1 MIRFATRS
9 SKELHN
15 RRRPYCFQRA
25 QRLAA
30 DAVLRCCFAVIP
42 LFSWLLF
49 ILSYRQRA
57 RVCAA
62 NRVSTADNLL
72 QITAKT
78 ASLWEGRRGNM
89 RLSEQRPGDRLPF
102 FLQRRG
108 RGRAAGAAVPAAGVA
123 QIA

>member
-1 MIRFATRS
+1 MLISQNDPIHHSFAGEPPADDLILA
-9 SKELHN
+9 K
-15 RRRPYCFQRA
+15 RA

-78 ASLWEGRRGNM
+78 AGLRKGRRDNM
-89 RLSEQRPGDRLPF
+89 RLTEEGPGDRLPF
-102 FLQRRG
+102 FLQG
-108 RGRAAGAAVPAAGVA
+108 
-123 QIA
+123 